1 MKTIQTILGTFMAI
15 LGCIWVAQGL
25 NFLPGSVMTGDVRW
39 AIYGSVLALG
49 GIALVVWSR
58 RRQSP

>member
-1 MKTIQTILGTFMAI
+1 MKMFLTILGTLMAI
-15 LGCIWVAQGL
+15 LGCIWIAQGL
-25 NFLPGSVMTGDVRW
+25 NFLPGSAMTGDVRW

-58 RRQSP
+58 RRPAS